1 MGHGYLSS
9 GMRHFLE
16 SSVGRKSIHVM
27 PRTNLTQW
35 LQTEPEKFD
44 CSQTTF
50 SLHFLHT
57 SLSPTVNAF
66 LRTKSCNGLLL
77 FPSGTLFREVCYR
90 VTGSHKQLLS
100 FDVAVEAERAQDKSF
115 ANLVVSVAL
124 LFSNLLL
131 RSHTLWKETDKCPT
145 VHSVE
150 CCGFSWRSHMTHLNK
165 LIKIF
170 SSLHNSATS
179 IN

>member
-1 MGHGYLSS
+1 
-9 GMRHFLE
+9 MRHFLE

-35 LQTEPEKFD
+35 LQTEPEKLV

-77 FPSGTLFREVCYR
+77 FPSGTLFRQVCYR
-90 VTGSHKQLLS
+90 VIGSHKQLLS

-115 ANLVVSVAL
+115 ANLVVSVAAVKISYSL
-124 LFSNLLL
+124 E
-131 RSHTLWKETDKCPT
+131 RDRQMCT
-145 VHSVE
+145 VLSVVASVGE
-150 CCGFSWRSHMTHLNK
+150 V
-165 LIKIF
+165 I
-170 SSLHNSATS
+170 
-179 IN
+179 